1 VFGLAIFNKLCESAS
16 VRNLVVNDLSINVG
30 LLADR
35 LSKLKDPTAT
45 RFAFRMFINLMA
57 SETAKQELMQNTQQ
71 IVRWVLDFLK
81 EPIVNSDLHSFEE
94 IKEIDNR
101 VEALFLLPYFMINI
115 KQLEFLRDVRLE
127 KVLVNELT
135 LQSRFESGPVHK
147 FAALRALIVL
157 HIAVLLVAN
166 QDSRIVGELHKP
178 EGIQIL
184 TDLIKIS
191 LQGEQVMLDERID
204 WITITTIFKL
214 LFVLCFSE

>member
-1 VFGLAIFNKLCESAS
+1 
-16 VRNLVVNDLSINVG
+16 
-30 LLADR
+30 
-35 LSKLKDPTAT
+35 
-45 RFAFRMFINLMA
+45 MA